1 MQRDAPRQKLKLRQL
16 SKPRRRLACPRARAF
31 ALRVFRRSVFVSI
44 LLLTAFTRLPAQSRA
59 PAQDRATVAAPAT
72 AARQLDVSAD
82 QSAFDFASG
91 DQIFTGHARMSDGLT
106 LLTADEIR
114 YNTRTDVAIAT
125 GHVTL
130 TRGPQRLLADQ
141 LTYDRRATSF
151 AAQSIRVG
159 YYPFY
164 VRGASAAG
172 TLNEINV
179 TDATVTY
186 REPGPWQPTV
196 QSSRIL
202 YAPSRNLR
210 SENTRFGLGNAQP
223 FPLPRIQQNLNEPL
237 ISYLTFTGGYRK
249 TLGAYI
255 EGGLR
260 VPLQEGVKIGGDVGL
275 YTARGLMAGP
285 SASYIGENE
294 GRDLHG
300 YFRSGFIRD
309 HGDKLTDILGEPV
322 PTNRGYIEWQHSQR
336 LGENLTL
343 AGQINAWRDSEVVRD
358 FRPRAFFPV
367 QTPDTFIESV
377 YTGHN
382 YFISLFT
389 RLQPNSFDYV
399 QERLP
404 ELRYDLM
411 PSALGFGGLYHRAQ
425 ASVVSLRERPPAQV
439 GPRLVSDRADAYYAL
454 TRPFTPREWL
464 AVTPTAGARVT
475 HYANT
480 TGSSVPGGYTRV
492 LGEVGLD
499 ASLRANATYAYKNA
513 QWKID
518 GLRHLITPKLSYR
531 YIPQGDLGRRFIPA
545 IDRREP
551 LTSYLRPLG
560 LGDQRNLDDL
570 HATNTLRLGL
580 DNTVQTRDQTY
591 GSRDLLV
598 FNHAVDF
605 RFDREPGQRDF
616 SSVHTELAVMPAAW
630 FQFDVYESFTPQTGT
645 LQELNSGITVRD
657 GNAWSLRFA
666 TNFLRRES
674 EDYRIEGRAHLNE
687 AFDVLAR
694 LQYDARTRRLNEQA
708 YGLVHNLD
716 NTWLIEYVVSVY
728 SGRRRENGFGFNI
741 QIAARNY

>member
-1 MQRDAPRQKLKLRQL
+1 
-16 SKPRRRLACPRARAF
+16 
-31 ALRVFRRSVFVSI
+31 
-44 LLLTAFTRLPAQSRA
+44 
-59 PAQDRATVAAPAT
+59 
-72 AARQLDVSAD
+72 
-82 QSAFDFASG
+82 
-91 DQIFTGHARMSDGLT
+91 MSDGVT

-196 QSSRIL
+196 QSTRIL

-223 FPLPRIQQNLNEPL
+223 FPLPRIQQNLDEPL

-249 TLGAYI
+249 ALGAYV

-260 VPLQEGVKIGGDVGL
+260 IPLQEGVKIGGDVGL

-358 FRPRAFFPV
+358 FRPRAFFLCKRPIRLSNLFIPV
-367 QTPDTFIESV
+367 TITSSRYSRGCSQTHS
-377 YTGHN
+377 
-382 YFISLFT
+382 
-389 RLQPNSFDYV
+389 
-399 QERLP
+399 
-404 ELRYDLM
+404 
-411 PSALGFGGLYHRAQ
+411 
-425 ASVVSLRERPPAQV
+425 
-439 GPRLVSDRADAYYAL
+439 
-454 TRPFTPREWL
+454 
-464 AVTPTAGARVT
+464 
-475 HYANT
+475 T
-480 TGSSVPGGYTRV
+480 TS
-492 LGEVGLD
+492 
-499 ASLRANATYAYKNA
+499 KNA
-513 QWKID
+513 S
-518 GLRHLITPKLSYR
+518 P
-531 YIPQGDLGRRFIPA
+531 
-545 IDRREP
+545 
-551 LTSYLRPLG
+551 
-560 LGDQRNLDDL
+560 
-570 HATNTLRLGL
+570 
-580 DNTVQTRDQTY
+580 
-591 GSRDLLV
+591 
-598 FNHAVDF
+598 
-605 RFDREPGQRDF
+605 
-616 SSVHTELAVMPAAW
+616 SSAM
-630 FQFDVYESFTPQTGT
+630 
-645 LQELNSGITVRD
+645 I
-657 GNAWSLRFA
+657 
-666 TNFLRRES
+666 
-674 EDYRIEGRAHLNE
+674 
-687 AFDVLAR
+687 
-694 LQYDARTRRLNEQA
+694 
-708 YGLVHNLD
+708 
-716 NTWLIEYVVSVY
+716 
-728 SGRRRENGFGFNI
+728 
-741 QIAARNY
+741 

>member
-1 MQRDAPRQKLKLRQL
+1 M
-16 SKPRRRLACPRARAF
+16 
-31 ALRVFRRSVFVSI
+31 FRRFATFVT
-44 LLLTAFTRLPAQSRA
+44 LLLAAVTVLPA
-59 PAQDRATVAAPAT
+59 AQPAAP
-72 AARQLDVSAD
+72 QLDVGAD
-82 QSAFDFASG
+82 RSEFDLVSG
-91 DQIFTGHARMSDGLT
+91 EQVLLGHARIGDGIM

-114 YNTRTDVAIAT
+114 YNPRTDIAVAV

-130 TRGPQRLLADQ
+130 TRGPQRLLADK
-141 LTYDRRATSF
+141 LTYDRRATAFTADSV
-151 AAQSIRVG
+151 RVG
-159 YYPFY
+159 SHPFY
-164 VRGASAAG
+164 VAGAAAAG
-172 TLNEINV
+172 TLKEISV

-186 REPGPWQPTV
+186 REPGRWQPTV

-202 YAPSRNLR
+202 YAPGQNLR
-210 SENTRFGLGNAQP
+210 SENSRFGLGTAQP

-249 TLGAYI
+249 TLGAYV
-255 EGGLR
+255 ESGLR
-260 VPLQEGVKIGGDVGL
+260 VPLAPGVKVGGDVGL

-285 SASYIGENE
+285 SVSYIGEHD

-309 HGDKLTDILGEPV
+309 HGEKLTDILGRPV
-322 PTNRGYIEWQHSQR
+322 PINRGYVEWQHSQR
-336 LGENLTL
+336 LAEDLTL
-343 AGQINAWRDSEVVRD
+343 AGQINWWRDSEVVRD

-367 QTPDTFIESV
+367 QTPDTFVETV

-382 YFISLFT
+382 YFFSLFT

-411 PSALGFGGLYHRAQ
+411 PMALGHGIYQRAQ
-425 ASVVSLRERPPAQV
+425 ASIVSLRERPPAAV
-439 GPRLVSDRADAYYAL
+439 GPRLASDRADAYYAL

-464 AVTPTAGARVT
+464 TVTPTAGTRVT

-480 TGSSVPGGYTRV
+480 TGATVPGGYTRV
-492 LGEVGLD
+492 LGEFGVD
-499 ASLRANATYAYKNA
+499 AALRASATYAYKNP

-518 GLRHLITPKLSYR
+518 GLRHLVTPKLSYR

-560 LGDQRNLDDL
+560 LGDQRSIDDL
-570 HATNTLRLGL
+570 RATNTLRLGL
-580 DNTVQTRDQTY
+580 DNTLQTRDATY

-598 FNHAVDF
+598 FNTTVDF
-605 RFDREPGQRDF
+605 RFHRPSGERDF
-616 SSVHTELAVMPAAW
+616 SAIHTELALMPAPW
-630 FQFDVYESFTPQTGT
+630 LQIDVYESFTPQTGT
-645 LQELNSGITVRD
+645 LQELNSGITIRD
-657 GNAWSLRFA
+657 GDRWSVRFA

-674 EDYRIEGRAHLNE
+674 EDYRLEGRAHINE
-687 AFDVLAR
+687 AYDVLAR
-694 LQYDARTRRLNEQA
+694 FQYDARERRLNEQA
-708 YGLVHNLD
+708 YGLVQNLD
-716 NTWLIEYVVSVY
+716 NTWLIEYVVSIY

-741 QIAARNY
+741 QVEARNF

>member
-1 MQRDAPRQKLKLRQL
+1 MQRTTQRQKLKLRQL
-16 SKPRRRLACPRARAF
+16 LTLRRRLASAPTRAF
-31 ALRVFRRSVFVSI
+31 ALLVSRC
-44 LLLTAFTRLPAQSRA
+44 LALFSFLALYALTRLPAQPLASTPPEPPPQA
-59 PAQDRATVAAPAT
+59 S
-72 AARQLDVSAD
+72 RQLDLSSD
-82 QSAFDFASG
+82 RSSFDFAAG
-91 DQIFTGHARMSDGLT
+91 EQILSGHARISDGIT

-114 YNTRTDVAIAT
+114 YNNRSDIAIAR

-130 TRGPQRLLADQ
+130 TRGPQRLLADT

-151 AAQSIRVG
+151 SAQSVRVG

-164 VRGASAAG
+164 ISGASAAG
-172 TLNEINV
+172 TLNEITLN
-179 TDATVTY
+179 TATVTY

-202 YAPSRNLR
+202 YAPNRNLR
-210 SENTRFGLGNAQP
+210 SENTRFGLGGAQP
-223 FPLPRIQQNLNEPL
+223 FPLPRVQQNLNEPL

-249 TLGAYI
+249 TLGAYV

-260 VPLQEGVKIGGDVGL
+260 VPLQEGVKIGGDLSL
-275 YTARGLMAGP
+275 YTARGLMVGP

-309 HGDKLTDILGEPV
+309 HGDKLTDILGQPV
-322 PTNRGYIEWQHSQR
+322 PTNRGYIEWQHNQR
-336 LGENLTL
+336 LAEDLTL

-367 QTPDTFIESV
+367 QTPDTFVESV
-377 YTGHN
+377 YSGHN

-389 RLQPNSFDYV
+389 RLRPNAFDYV

-411 PSALGFGGLYHRAQ
+411 PSTLGFGGLYQSAQ

-439 GPRLVSDRADAYYAL
+439 GSRLVSDRADAYYAL

-464 AVTPTAGARVT
+464 TFTPTAGARIT

-480 TGSSVPGGYTRV
+480 TGANTPGGYTRI

-499 ASLRANATYAYKNA
+499 AALRANATYAYKNA
-513 QWKID
+513 AWKID

-545 IDRREP
+545 IDRQEP

-580 DNTVQTRDQTY
+580 DNTFQTRDIAY

-598 FNHAVDF
+598 FNNAVDF
-605 RFDREPGQRDF
+605 RFHREPGQRDF
-616 SSVHTELAVMPAAW
+616 SSVHTELAVMPTSW
-630 FQFDVYESFTPQTGT
+630 LQLDVYESITPQTGT
-645 LQELNSGITVRD
+645 LQELNSGITLRD
-657 GNAWSLRFA
+657 STAWSLRFA

-716 NTWLIEYVVSVY
+716 NTWLVEYVVSVY
-728 SGRRRENGFGFNI
+728 SGRRRENGFGFNL
-741 QIAARNY
+741 QIEAHNY

>member
-1 MQRDAPRQKLKLRQL
+1 M
-16 SKPRRRLACPRARAF
+16 SRRF
-31 ALRVFRRSVFVSI
+31 ALFSF
-44 LLLTAFTRLPAQSRA
+44 LLLTAFARVPAQPYTSTPPA
-59 PAQDRATVAAPAT
+59 PIAELT
-72 AARQLDVSAD
+72 RQLELNSDHI
-82 QSAFDFASG
+82 AFDFASG
-91 DQIFTGHARMSDGLT
+91 EQVLTGHARIGDGIT

-114 YNTRTDVAIAT
+114 YNSLSDIAIAR

-130 TRGPQRLLADQ
+130 TRGPQRLLADT
-141 LTYDRRATSF
+141 LTYERRATSF
-151 AAQSIRVG
+151 TAQSVRVG

-164 VRGASAAG
+164 ISGASAAG
-172 TLNEINV
+172 TLNEININ
-179 TDATVTY
+179 TATVTY

-202 YAPSRNLR
+202 YAPNRNLR
-210 SENTRFGLGNAQP
+210 SESTRFGLGGAQP

-237 ISYLTFTGGYRK
+237 ISYFNFTGGYSK
-249 TLGAYI
+249 ALGAYT

-260 VPLQEGVKIGGDVGL
+260 IPIQNGVKIGGDLGL
-275 YTARGLMAGP
+275 YTARGLMFGP
-285 SASYIGENE
+285 SISYSGENE

-309 HGDKLTDILGEPV
+309 HGDKLTDILGQPV
-322 PTNRGYIEWQHSQR
+322 PTNRGYIEWHHNQR
-336 LGENLTL
+336 LADDLTL
-343 AGQINAWRDSEVVRD
+343 TGQINAWRDSEIVRD
-358 FRPRAFFPV
+358 FRPHAFFPV

-377 YTGHN
+377 YSGHN

-404 ELRYDLM
+404 ELRYELM
-411 PSALGFGGLYHRAQ
+411 PSALGLGGLYQRAQ
-425 ASVVSLRERPPAQV
+425 ASVVALRERPPAQV

-464 AVTPTAGARVT
+464 TFTPTAGARIT

-480 TGSSVPGGYTRV
+480 TGASLPGGYTRV

-499 ASLRANATYAYKNA
+499 ASLRANATYEYKNTA
-513 QWKID
+513 WKID
-518 GLRHLITPKLSYR
+518 GLRHLITPQLSYR
-531 YIPQGDLGRRFIPA
+531 YIPQGDLGRRFIPV

-580 DNTVQTRDQTY
+580 NNTFQTRDTTY

-598 FNHAVDF
+598 FNHAVDL
-605 RFDREPGQRDF
+605 RFHREPNQRDF
-616 SSVHTELAVMPAAW
+616 SFVHTELAVMPASW
-630 FQFDVYESFTPQTGT
+630 FQLDIYESITPQTGT
-645 LQELNSGITVRD
+645 LQELNSGITLRD
-657 GNAWSLRFA
+657 GTAWSLRLA

-687 AFDVLAR
+687 AFDVLGR
-694 LQYDARTRRLNEQA
+694 LQYDVRTRRLNEQA

-716 NTWLIEYVVSVY
+716 NTWLIEYIVSVY
-728 SGRRRENGFGFNI
+728 SGRRRENGFGFNL
-741 QIAARNY
+741 QIEAKNY